1 MRGISSQ
8 PSITSIEVGINSN
21 NDQVVH
27 YDFMKGG
34 KHHSFVDADL
44 WDLRDRSKQSVRS
57 KVYDDYLLKEA
68 IHLCER
74 EQQWK
79 VPESVLEYAVGYYT
93 QVASTWIKH
102 QVTAGIKLSL
112 PANSTTISLITSQG
126 TMFTKQQERSGYA
139 VHYRLGGLH
148 KVAKH
153 VVLTQIPGKMLCSI
167 KTDVIILIQK
177 VDESQ
182 YDSRNIY
189 VVAEI
194 IGEDVEETKLF

>member
-1 MRGISSQ
+1 MEEFQKVIVTGRDLLTIANSETISLSGTTFSGPSVQRIRFDYNKWLRGISSQ

-21 NDQVVH
+21 SDQVIH

-34 KHHSFVDADL
+34 KHHSMVDVDL

-57 KVYDDYLLKEA
+57 RVYDDYLLKEA

-93 QVASTWIKH
+93 QVTSTWIKH

-126 TMFTKQQERSGYA
+126 MMFTKQQERSGYS
-139 VHYRLGGLH
+139 VHYRLGGYIRWLN
-148 KVAKH
+148 
-153 VVLTQIPGKMLCSI
+153 TW
-167 KTDVIILIQK
+167 
-177 VDESQ
+177 
-182 YDSRNIY
+182 
-189 VVAEI
+189 
-194 IGEDVEETKLF
+194 F